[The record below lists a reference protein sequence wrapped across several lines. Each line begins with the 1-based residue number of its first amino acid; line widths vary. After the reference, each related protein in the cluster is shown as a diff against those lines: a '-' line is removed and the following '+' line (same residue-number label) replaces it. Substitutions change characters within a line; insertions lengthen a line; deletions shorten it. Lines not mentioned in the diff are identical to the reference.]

1 MTTKMIDES
10 KYSKLTPSAKAE
22 MEKITDDFSKSL
34 FDKAYNIANERETA
48 SKEISLRDI
57 LEAQQQINQMNNKIK
72 SLENKKYRFLFLVSF
87 SATIYA
93 IGGILIYLFL
103 NKDFSI
109 EKDLGL
115 IIAVIGVLLA
125 LFSILYT
132 QMISKREYY
141 KSLGL
146 IKDSFNLT
154 DSFDLV
160 RRWQI
165 IEELS
170 KKLMSESDKE
180 KSTSNSLGFQIRF
193 LSHKIA
199 KDEKEFL
206 KIRELL
212 QLRNKILHE
221 NYRLSSKEFSE
232 FLQFADELINRL
244 EFLNVQQS
252 KNMPALRIIKATYG
266 TSKKSVDATKELNL
280 LINNNRLEFI
290 ANNEIVGD
298 PDDGT
303 IKSLSITYEIS
314 GKQYTKTFKEG
325 DKVIIDK

>member
-1 MTTKMIDES
+1 MDKIADE
-10 KYSKLTPSAKAE
+10 
-22 MEKITDDFSKSL
+22 FSKRL
-34 FDKAYNIANERETA
+34 FDKAFNIANERETA

-57 LEAQQQINQMNNKIK
+57 LEAHQLISQINSKIK
-72 SLENKKYRFLFLVSF
+72 SIESKKYRLLFLVSF

-93 IGGILIYLFL
+93 IGGILMYLFL
-103 NKDFSI
+103 NRDFSL

-115 IIAVIGVLLA
+115 IIAIIGVLLA

-132 QMISKREYY
+132 QMISKREYS
-141 KSLGL
+141 KGS
-146 IKDSFNLT
+146 IKGSFNLT

-170 KKLMSESDKE
+170 KKLMSESDKVQ
-180 KSTSNSLGFQIRF
+180 SISNSLSFQIRF

-221 NYRLSSKEFSE
+221 NYRLSTKEYSE

-252 KNMPALRIIKATYG
+252 RNMPSLRIIKAIYG
-266 TSKKSVDATKELNL
+266 TSKKSVDATQELNL

-298 PDDGT
+298 PDEGT

-314 GKQYTKTFKEG
+314 GKEYTRTFKEG
-325 DKVIIDK
+325 DKVVIDK

>member
-1 MTTKMIDES
+1 MIDES
-10 KYSKLTPSAKAE
+10 KYSKLTPSAKVE
-22 MEKITDDFSKSL
+22 MEKITDEFTKSL
-34 FDKAYNIANERETA
+34 FDTAYNIANERETA

-57 LEAQQQINQMNNKIK
+57 LEAQQQVRQKNEKIK
-72 SLENKKYRFLFLVSF
+72 SFENKKYRFLFLISF

-103 NKDFSI
+103 NRDFSLQ
-109 EKDLGL
+109 KDLGL
-115 IIAVIGVLLA
+115 IIAIVGVLLA

-132 QMISKREYY
+132 QMISKREYSRSSESVKGRY
-141 KSLGL
+141 
-146 IKDSFNLT
+146 NLT

-170 KKLMSESDKE
+170 KKLMTESDKE
-180 KSTSNSLGFQIRF
+180 QSTSNSLGFQIRF

-221 NYRLSSKEFSE
+221 NYRLSTKEYSE

-244 EFLNVQQS
+244 EFLNDQQS
-252 KNMPALRIIKATYG
+252 KNMPSLRIIKATYG
-266 TSKKSVDATKELNL
+266 TSKKSVDATRELNL
-280 LINNNRLEFI
+280 LINNSRLEFI

-298 PDDGT
+298 PDEGT
-303 IKSLSITYEIS
+303 VKSLSITYEIS
-314 GKQYTKTFKEG
+314 GKEYTRTFNEG
-325 DKVIIDK
+325 DKVTIDK

>member
-1 MTTKMIDES
+1 MIDES
-10 KYSKLTPSAKAE
+10 KYSKLTPSAKEE
-22 MEKITDDFSKSL
+22 MDKITDEFSKRL
-34 FDKAYNIANERETA
+34 IDKAYNIANGRETA

-57 LEAQQQINQMNNKIK
+57 LEAHQQVSQINSKIK
-72 SLENKKYRFLFLVSF
+72 SFESKKYRFFFLVSF
-87 SATIYA
+87 SATLYA

-103 NKDFSI
+103 NRAFSL

-115 IIAVIGVLLA
+115 IIAIIGVLLA
-125 LFSILYT
+125 LFSILYI
-132 QMISKREYY
+132 QMISNREYS
-141 KSLGL
+141 KSSGS
-146 IKDSFNLT
+146 IKGNFNLT

-180 KSTSNSLGFQIRF
+180 QSTSNSLSFQIRF

-221 NYRLSSKEFSE
+221 NYRLSTKEYSE

-244 EFLNVQQS
+244 EFLNIQQS
-252 KNMPALRIIKATYG
+252 KEMPSLRIIKAIYG
-266 TSKKSVDATKELNL
+266 TSKKSIDATKELNL

-298 PDDGT
+298 PDEGT

-314 GKQYTKTFKEG
+314 GKEYTKTFKEG
-325 DKVIIDK
+325 DKVVIDK

>member
-1 MTTKMIDES
+1 MIDES
-10 KYSKLTPSAKAE
+10 KYSKLTPSAKEE
-22 MEKITDDFSKSL
+22 MGKIIDEFSKNL

-48 SKEISLRDI
+48 TKEISLRDI
-57 LEAQQQINQMNNKIK
+57 LEAQQQVNQSYNRNKLI
-72 SLENKKYRFLFLVSF
+72 ENRKYRFLFLVSF

-103 NKDFSI
+103 NREFSL

-125 LFSILYT
+125 LLSILYT
-132 QMISKREYY
+132 QMISKREYS
-141 KSLGL
+141 KSSGL
-146 IKDSFNLT
+146 IKTSFDLT

-160 RRWQI
+160 RRWKI

-180 KSTSNSLGFQIRF
+180 QATSNSISFQIRF
-193 LSHKIA
+193 LTHKIA

-221 NYRLSSKEFSE
+221 NYRLSSKEYSE
-232 FLQFADELINRL
+232 FLKFADELINRL

-252 KNMPALRIIKATYG
+252 TNMPSLRIIKAIYG
-266 TSKKSVDATKELNL
+266 TPKKSVDATKELNL

-298 PDDGT
+298 PDEGT
-303 IKSLSITYEIS
+303 IKNLSITYEIN
-314 GKQYTKTFKEG
+314 GKEYTKTYKEG